1 MNDQLKKDI
10 QEWQE
15 KADKFS
21 LPLGHSDEMS
31 INDQMDDGQA
41 LIDEARTLLLR
52 ASESV

>member
-15 KADKFS
+15 KADNAT
-21 LPLGHSDEMS
+21 LGDNTVSFF
-31 INDQMDDGQA
+31 G
-41 LIDEARTLLLR
+41 LISEARTLLLR